1 MTHQSQFDTAKSI
14 RFQRSP
20 EMSRPIFEPTPE
32 NLTLLGLLIASTLS
46 LACLSVMIS
55 TPKALFGG
63 SLSAISPSLFPSI
76 VLVLLAAMCIGTLAL
91 NRMAPPEAA
100 AEGLSRSEW
109 LRAIALF
116 GIMTLYALTM
126 GSFGFLIS
134 SAIATALIALQMG
147 ARGPLQIA
155 CVALVAPVLLYLG
168 ATRLLAVSLPELSV
182 IEFAYARLLPF

>member
-91 NRMAPPEAA
+91 NRMAPPGSRRRRVEPQRMAA
-100 AEGLSRSEW
+100 RHRAVRDHDALCADHGQLRLPDLLCHRHRSD
-109 LRAIALF
+109 RAAD
-116 GIMTLYALTM
+116 GR
-126 GSFGFLIS
+126 
-134 SAIATALIALQMG
+134 
-147 ARGPLQIA
+147 ARPLQIA